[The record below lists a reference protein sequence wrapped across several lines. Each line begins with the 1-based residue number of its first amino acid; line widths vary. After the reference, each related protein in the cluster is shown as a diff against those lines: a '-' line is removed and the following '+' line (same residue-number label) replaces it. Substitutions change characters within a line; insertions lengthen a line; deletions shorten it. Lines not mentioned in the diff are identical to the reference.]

1 MQSES
6 GLIERIPARA
16 SKLVLVLCLL
26 VTGTLGAQAPAGFR
40 GSVPEGKA
48 TAETLSLSLDDAIA
62 RGLRHNLG
70 ILLSS
75 ASNAAASGQRL
86 EQLQS
91 LLPRVDASASAN
103 VLQTNLQ
110 AQGLRVPGFPA
121 VLGPFGYSDIRGT
134 LNWQIVN
141 VNSLQNYL
149 ASRHNFAA
157 SQLSLEDARELVI
170 LTVGNAYLLVIAD
183 ESRVEST
190 MAQVATSKL
199 SLDQAEANH
208 QAGTAPLLDELRA
221 RVDYQTQQ
229 QAEIVARNQL
239 EKDKLALARAIG
251 LPLDQKIALADSAPY
266 SALDAVEVQAAIQ
279 QALSQRRD
287 LKALKEQAIAAGN
300 ERKAATADRLPVVK
314 AEGDYGYIGINLNN
328 SHGTGDASASLSVPV
343 FAELLLRG
351 EARIAQSQLDTK
363 RDQLADAQAQV
374 EADVRDALLDI
385 QSAQKQV
392 EVAHS
397 NVELATEAL
406 TESRERYKAGVS
418 DNLSVSQAL
427 QSLAQANDQYVS
439 SLYQHNLAKLS
450 LARALGVASN
460 YRQYIGG
467 K

>member
-1 MQSES
+1 VQSES

>member
-1 MQSES
+1 
-6 GLIERIPARA
+6 LTERITAKA
-16 SKLVLVLCLL
+16 SKLVLLLCLL
-26 VTGTLGAQAPAGFR
+26 DVGALGAQTPASFR
-40 GSVPEGKA
+40 GSVSEGNA
-48 TAETLSLSLDDAIA
+48 TAETLPLSLDDAIA
-62 RGLRHNLG
+62 RGLKHNLG

-75 ASNAAASGQRL
+75 ATNTAVSGQRL

-103 VLQTNLQ
+103 VVQTNLQ
-110 AQGLRVPGFPA
+110 AQGLRVPGFPS

-141 VNSLQNYL
+141 LNSLQNYL
-149 ASRHNFAA
+149 SSRHNFAA

-170 LTVGNAYLLVIAD
+170 LTVGNAYLLVLAD
-183 ESRVEST
+183 ESRVKST
-190 MAQVATSKL
+190 GVQVATSRL
-199 SLDQAEANH
+199 SLDQAQANH
-208 QAGTAPLLDELRA
+208 QAGTAPLLDELRSK
-221 RVDYQTQQ
+221 VDYQTQQ

-239 EKDKLALARAIG
+239 EKDKLAMARAIG
-251 LPLDQKIALADSAPY
+251 LPLDQKIMLSDSEPY
-266 SALDAVEVQAAIQ
+266 AALDAVEVQAAIQ
-279 QALSQRRD
+279 QALAQRRD
-287 LKALKEQAIAAGN
+287 LKALAEQSAAASD

-328 SHGTGDASASLSVPV
+328 SHGTGNASATLTVPV
-343 FAELLLRG
+343 FAELLFRG
-351 EARIAQSQLDTK
+351 EARVAQSQLDTK
-363 RDQLADAQAQV
+363 RDQLADAKAQV

-392 EVAHS
+392 EVARS

-427 QSLAQANDQYVS
+427 QSMAQANDQYVG

-460 YRQYIGG
+460 YQQYLGG